1 MAKIIKALR
10 AKLAKSLDKGIII
23 SGTPSPVK
31 TVDEHGNKIV
41 DPNLVGYEVYKDG
54 QYQGRAKVPSTF
66 NFNEVSG
73 VILQEDEYQGTVF
86 YRMLDSFTNLDDVTS
101 SKEIGVSLQEWSS

>member
-1 MAKIIKALR
+1 MSNIIKVLR
-10 AKLAKSLDKGIII
+10 SKLVDDPTKGWTI
-23 SGTPSPVK
+23 SGTPSPVRTTDDDGK
-31 TVDEHGNKIV
+31 SIV
-41 DPNLVGYEVYKDG
+41 DPNVVSHSVYHNGLYK
-54 QYQGRAKVPSTF
+54 GRCKVPSTF